1 LSHVRPHKISL
12 VPTSPQETR
21 EFDTIDPCT
30 CPWTILVCGTY
41 AHAYLDNMASETD
54 PSCVDEAHEPS
65 IPSRSS
71 SISRNNIPTLTQ
83 VDSAASAGGS
93 TLPERTISSTTAR
106 HSQGTSDRLSSSP
119 LRDDVARR
127 HLDSIRTTRRSASCS
142 ATTRKSM
149 HPTKIQRWSG
159 LTRTVSDWDH
169 GLRRVCKTSCTSNP
183 R

>member
-1 LSHVRPHKISL
+1 M
-12 VPTSPQETR
+12 
-21 EFDTIDPCT
+21 
-30 CPWTILVCGTY
+30 CGTC

-54 PSCVDEAHEPS
+54 PSCVEEAHEPS
-65 IPSRSS
+65 IPIRSS

-83 VDSAASAGGS
+83 VVSAASAGGS
-93 TLPERTISSTTAR
+93 SLPQRTISSTTAR
-106 HSQGTSDRLSSSP
+106 HSLGTSDRVFSSLLP
-119 LRDDVARR
+119 DDIERK
-127 HLDSIRTTRRSASCS
+127 HLDSTRTTRRSASCS

-169 GLRRVCKTSCTSNP
+169 GLRRVCKTSCTSNA